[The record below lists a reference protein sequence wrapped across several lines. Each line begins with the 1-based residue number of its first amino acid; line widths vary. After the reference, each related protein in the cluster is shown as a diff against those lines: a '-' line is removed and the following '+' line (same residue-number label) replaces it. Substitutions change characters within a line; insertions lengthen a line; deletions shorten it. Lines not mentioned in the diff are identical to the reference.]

1 LIGFVL
7 LTSHT
12 ATTPSWLATAN
23 LLPSLEKAVEKD
35 ATSDDVDNPNGLAS
49 GAGMT
54 SVVIGVN
61 ERRAPPEI
69 R

>member
-1 LIGFVL
+1 MGFVL

-23 LLPSLEKAVEKD
+23 LLPSLEKAVEKE
-35 ATSDDVDNPNGLAS
+35 ATRDDVESPKGLES
-49 GAGMT
+49 GAGME

-61 ERRAPPEI
+61 ERRAPPDM